1 MLKEKDFNSIRS
13 LSVNSWEQYVKLY
26 TTARASYKCAWY
38 YSSKFRT
45 FYSRRAARV
54 CHWAAIQILR
64 GNNTT
69 NTIFYEHA
77 AAQASLY
84 TQSKRLNSWFKVLK
98 TIADRTNKPVISR
111 LVGDLSVELSR
122 AQDILSEKPVDL
134 ERLKQINKES
144 TYTYTFTLTS

>member
-1 MLKEKDFNSIRS
+1 VHGITVPNSGHFIPE
-13 LSVNSWEQYVKLY
+13 EQPEFVIEQLF
-26 TTARASYKCAWY
+26 
-38 YSSKFRT
+38 KF
-45 FYSRRAARV
+45 FG
-54 CHWAAIQILR
+54 